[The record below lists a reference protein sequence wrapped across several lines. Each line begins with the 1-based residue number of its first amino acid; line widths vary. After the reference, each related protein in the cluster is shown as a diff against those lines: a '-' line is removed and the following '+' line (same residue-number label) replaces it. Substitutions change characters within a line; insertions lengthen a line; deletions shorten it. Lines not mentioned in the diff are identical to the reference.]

1 MSPLSLMLL
10 SGFICLIC
18 LECFSLCL
26 YSHSKGYL
34 LYKFMITMEL
44 VTDLSSLWK
53 KISLLLISHC
63 RVKIWKGHIGT
74 DTYCAFDFK
83 INEKQTNMSL
93 SDEFCLGHTHQSLIS
108 QDKLL
113 QREDFHVHR
122 RNAEIL
128 SILYIL
134 GVFPLLSISRP
145 LCVLKL
151 CLEKEVINIKA
162 LHKFLRMI
170 WDFFLFILS

>member
-1 MSPLSLMLL
+1 
-10 SGFICLIC
+10 
-18 LECFSLCL
+18 
-26 YSHSKGYL
+26 
-34 LYKFMITMEL
+34 
-44 VTDLSSLWK
+44 
-53 KISLLLISHC
+53 
-63 RVKIWKGHIGT
+63 
-74 DTYCAFDFK
+74 
-83 INEKQTNMSL
+83 MSL
-93 SDEFCLGHTHQSLIS
+93 SDKFCLGHTLLSLIS

-151 CLEKEVINIKA
+151 CLGKEVINIKA
-162 LHKFLRMI
+162 LHKFLRII
-170 WDFFLFILS
+170 WDFLLFCLKYFLFLLFLPQSYASSSKQCIFSSPAS

>member
-1 MSPLSLMLL
+1 
-10 SGFICLIC
+10 
-18 LECFSLCL
+18 
-26 YSHSKGYL
+26 
-34 LYKFMITMEL
+34 
-44 VTDLSSLWK
+44 
-53 KISLLLISHC
+53 
-63 RVKIWKGHIGT
+63 
-74 DTYCAFDFK
+74 
-83 INEKQTNMSL
+83 MSL

-145 LCVLKL
+145 LCVSKL
-151 CLEKEVINIKA
+151 CLGKEVINIKA
-162 LHKFLRMI
+162 VNKFLRMS
-170 WDFFLFILS
+170 WDFLFFA